1 MKKWKKILISLIT
14 VFVLAILPAES
25 AILPGTVCVTE
36 AAPRISSS
44 KLTMIKGQSRTLK
57 ITGLKKG
64 QKITWKSSNS
74 KIVAVNKAGKLQA
87 KAKGSATITGTV
99 SKRKYTCKVTVH
111 APKLNKTA
119 VTLKVGQ
126 TYQLKLNGTN
136 QKITWKS
143 SNSKIV
149 TVNKAGKLFAKSA
162 GNATITA
169 QINGIRFVCKVK
181 IQKKAAPAK
190 PAPTAAPAKPAP
202 TAAPA
207 KPTPTAAPAKPTP
220 TAAPKPGI
228 KLKNHILSKGKKAS
242 DGSVKIELNTH
253 DESKKIDMDLGGL
266 GSSSSSM
273 QVSVDEYR
281 SITYIPKNNSFK
293 FYFRFSSH
301 DDLKSDITLTFPM
314 NSTAA
319 SLNFYF
325 YMSILPDDE
334 SGTLIATMSSSA
346 PLSAIRNE
354 SSNLS
359 FHFQKL
365 TNPYEVLTQKDAS
378 ELANDTLDMAVPYWT
393 DLLKGSGITLRSLGF
408 STTK

>member
-1 MKKWKKILISLIT
+1 MKKWKKFLISLIT

-74 KIVAVNKAGKLQA
+74 KIV
-87 KAKGSATITGTV
+87 
-99 SKRKYTCKVTVH
+99 
-111 APKLNKTA
+111 
-119 VTLKVGQ
+119 
-126 TYQLKLNGTN
+126 
-136 QKITWKS
+136 
-143 SNSKIV
+143 
-149 TVNKAGKLFAKSA
+149 TVNKTGKLFAKSA

-169 QINGIRFVCKVK
+169 QVNGIRFVCKVK

-207 KPTPTAAPAKPTP
+207 KPTPTV
-220 TAAPKPGI
+220 APKPGI

-365 TNPYEVLTQKDAS
+365 TDPYEVLTQKDAS

>member
-14 VFVLAILPAES
+14 VFVLAMLPAES

-99 SKRKYTCKVTVH
+99 SKRKYTCKVTVQ
-111 APKLNKTA
+111 APKLNKTS
-119 VTLKVGQ
+119 VTLKTGQ
-126 TYQLKLNGTN
+126 TYQLKLSGTN

-149 TVNKAGKLFAKSA
+149 TINKTGKLFAKSA

-169 QINGIRFVCKVK
+169 QVNGIRFVCKVK

-207 KPTPTAAPAKPTP
+207 KPTPTV
-220 TAAPKPGI
+220 APKPGI

-325 YMSILPDDE
+325 YISILPDDE

-365 TNPYEVLTQKDAS
+365 TDPYEILTQKDAS

>member
-1 MKKWKKILISLIT
+1 MT
-14 VFVLAILPAES
+14 VFVLAMLPAES

-99 SKRKYTCKVTVH
+99 SKRRYTCKVTVQ

-126 TYQLKLNGTN
+126 TYQLKLSGTN

-149 TVNKAGKLFAKSA
+149 TVNKAGKLIAKSA
-162 GNATITA
+162 GNATVTA
-169 QINGIRFVCKVK
+169 QVNGIRFVCKVK

-207 KPTPTAAPAKPTP
+207 KPTPTT
-220 TAAPKPGI
+220 APKPGI

-253 DESKKIDMDLGGL
+253 DESKKVDMDLGGL

-301 DDLKSDITLTFPM
+301 DNLKSDITLTFPM

-365 TNPYEVLTQKDAS
+365 TDPYEVLTQKDAS
-378 ELANDTLDMAVPYWT
+378 EIANDTLDMAIPYWA
-393 DLLKGSGITLRSLGF
+393 DLLNGSGITLRSLGF

>member
-14 VFVLAILPAES
+14 VFVLAMLPAES
-25 AILPGTVCVTE
+25 AILPGTICVTE

-111 APKLNKTA
+111 APKLNKTSI
-119 VTLKVGQ
+119 TLKVGQ
-126 TYQLKLNGTN
+126 TYQLKLSGTN

-169 QINGIRFVCKVK
+169 QVNGIRFVCKVK

-190 PAPTAAPAKPAP
+190 PAPTAAP
-202 TAAPA
+202 
-207 KPTPTAAPAKPTP
+207 
-220 TAAPKPGI
+220 KPGI
-228 KLKNHILSKGKKAS
+228 KLKKHILSKGKKAS

-266 GSSSSSM
+266 GSSSSM

-365 TNPYEVLTQKDAS
+365 TDPYEVLTQKDAS
-378 ELANDTLDMAVPYWT
+378 ELANDTLDMAVPYWA

>member
-1 MKKWKKILISLIT
+1 MT
-14 VFVLAILPAES
+14 VFVLALLPAES
-25 AILPGTVCVTE
+25 TILPGTVCVTE

-74 KIVAVNKAGKLQA
+74 KIVAINKAGKLQA

-99 SKRKYTCKVTVH
+99 SKRKYTCKVTVQ
-111 APKLNKTA
+111 APKLNKTSI
-119 VTLKVGQ
+119 TLKVGQ
-126 TYQLKLNGTN
+126 TYQLKLSGTN

-149 TVNKAGKLFAKSA
+149 TVNKAGKLQAKSA
-162 GNATITA
+162 GNATVTA
-169 QINGIRFVCKVK
+169 QVNGICFVCKVK

-202 TAAPA
+202 TTAPA
-207 KPTPTAAPAKPTP
+207 KPTPTT
-220 TAAPKPGI
+220 APKPGI
-228 KLKNHILSKGKKAS
+228 KLKNHILSKGKKAG

-266 GSSSSSM
+266 GSSSSM

-281 SITYIPKNNSFK
+281 SITYIPKTNSFK

-346 PLSAIRNE
+346 PLSAIKNE

-365 TNPYEVLTQKDAS
+365 TDPYEILTQKDAS
-378 ELANDTLDMAVPYWT
+378 ELANDTLDMAIPYWA
-393 DLLKGSGITLRSLGF
+393 DLLKSSGITLRSLGF

>member
-1 MKKWKKILISLIT
+1 M
-14 VFVLAILPAES
+14 LPAES

-57 ITGLKKG
+57 INSLKKG

-74 KIVAVNKAGKLQA
+74 KIVTVNKAGKLQA

-126 TYQLKLNGTN
+126 TYQLKLSGTN

-169 QINGIRFVCKVK
+169 QVNGIRFVCKVK

-190 PAPTAAPAKPAP
+190 PAPTAAPAKP
-202 TAAPA
+202 
-207 KPTPTAAPAKPTP
+207 TPTAAPAKPTP
-220 TAAPKPGI
+220 TTAPKPGI
-228 KLKNHILSKGKKAS
+228 KLKNHILCKGKKAS

-253 DESKKIDMDLGGL
+253 DEKKKIDMDLGGL
-266 GSSSSSM
+266 GSSSSM

-281 SITYIPKNNSFK
+281 SITYIPKTNSFK

-365 TNPYEVLTQKDAS
+365 TDPYEVLTQKDAS
-378 ELANDTLDMAVPYWT
+378 ELANDTLDMAIPYWA

>member
-1 MKKWKKILISLIT
+1 M
-14 VFVLAILPAES
+14 LPAES

-74 KIVAVNKAGKLQA
+74 KIV
-87 KAKGSATITGTV
+87 
-99 SKRKYTCKVTVH
+99 
-111 APKLNKTA
+111 
-119 VTLKVGQ
+119 
-126 TYQLKLNGTN
+126 
-136 QKITWKS
+136 
-143 SNSKIV
+143 
-149 TVNKAGKLFAKSA
+149 TVNKTGKLFAKSA

-169 QINGIRFVCKVK
+169 QVNGIRFVCKVK

-190 PAPTAAPAKPAP
+190 PAPTAAPAKPA
-202 TAAPA
+202 
-207 KPTPTAAPAKPTP
+207 PTAAPAKPTP

-266 GSSSSSM
+266 GSSSSM

-365 TNPYEVLTQKDAS
+365 TDPYEVLTQKDAS
-378 ELANDTLDMAVPYWT
+378 ELANDTLDMAVPYWA

>member
-14 VFVLAILPAES
+14 VFVLAMLPAES

-74 KIVAVNKAGKLQA
+74 KIVAVNKAGKL
-87 KAKGSATITGTV
+87 
-99 SKRKYTCKVTVH
+99 
-111 APKLNKTA
+111 
-119 VTLKVGQ
+119 
-126 TYQLKLNGTN
+126 
-136 QKITWKS
+136 
-143 SNSKIV
+143 
-149 TVNKAGKLFAKSA
+149 FAKSA

-169 QINGIRFVCKVK
+169 QVNGIRFVCKVK

-207 KPTPTAAPAKPTP
+207 KPTPTV
-220 TAAPKPGI
+220 APKPGI

-314 NSTAA
+314 NSTAT

-325 YMSILPDDE
+325 YISILPDDE

-365 TNPYEVLTQKDAS
+365 TDPYEILTQKDAS

>member
-14 VFVLAILPAES
+14 VFVLAMLPAES

-99 SKRKYTCKVTVH
+99 SKRKYTCKVTVQ
-111 APKLNKTA
+111 APKLNKTS

-126 TYQLKLNGTN
+126 TYQLKLSGTN

-149 TVNKAGKLFAKSA
+149 TVNKAGKLIAKSA
-162 GNATITA
+162 GNATVTA
-169 QINGIRFVCKVK
+169 QVNGIRFVCKVK

-207 KPTPTAAPAKPTP
+207 KPTPTT
-220 TAAPKPGI
+220 APKPGI
-228 KLKNHILSKGKKAS
+228 KLKNHILSKGKKDS
-242 DGSVKIELNTH
+242 DGRVKIELNTH

-301 DDLKSDITLTFPM
+301 DTLKSDITLTFPM

-365 TNPYEVLTQKDAS
+365 TDPYEVLTQKDAS
-378 ELANDTLDMAVPYWT
+378 ELANDTLDMAIPYWA

>member
-14 VFVLAILPAES
+14 VFVLAMLPAES

-99 SKRKYTCKVTVH
+99 SKRKYTCKVTVQ
-111 APKLNKTA
+111 APKLNKTSI
-119 VTLKVGQ
+119 TLKVGQ
-126 TYQLKLNGTN
+126 TYQLKLSGTN

-169 QINGIRFVCKVK
+169 QVNGIRFVCKVK

-190 PAPTAAPAKPAP
+190 PAPTAAPAKP
-202 TAAPA
+202 
-207 KPTPTAAPAKPTP
+207 TPTAAPAKPTP
-220 TAAPKPGI
+220 TTAPKPGI

-266 GSSSSSM
+266 GSSSSM
-273 QVSVDEYR
+273 QVSIDEYR
-281 SITYIPKNNSFK
+281 SITYIPKTNSFK

-365 TNPYEVLTQKDAS
+365 TDPYEVLTQKDAS
-378 ELANDTLDMAVPYWT
+378 ELANDTLDMAIPYWA

>member
-14 VFVLAILPAES
+14 VFVLAMLPAES

-99 SKRKYTCKVTVH
+99 SKRKYTCKVTVQ
-111 APKLNKTA
+111 APKLNKTSI
-119 VTLKVGQ
+119 TLKVGQ
-126 TYQLKLNGTN
+126 TYQLKLSGTN

-143 SNSKIV
+143 SNPKIV
-149 TVNKAGKLFAKSA
+149 TVNKAGKLQAKSA
-162 GNATITA
+162 GNATVTA
-169 QINGIRFVCKVK
+169 QVNGIRFVCKVK

-190 PAPTAAPAKPAP
+190 PTPTTAPAKPAP

-207 KPTPTAAPAKPTP
+207 KPTPTT
-220 TAAPKPGI
+220 APKPGI
-228 KLKNHILSKGKKAS
+228 KLKSHILSKGKKAS

-266 GSSSSSM
+266 GSSSSM

-281 SITYIPKNNSFK
+281 SITYIPKTNSFK

-365 TNPYEVLTQKDAS
+365 TDPYEILTQKDAS
-378 ELANDTLDMAVPYWT
+378 ELANDTLDMAIPYWT

>member
-14 VFVLAILPAES
+14 VFVLAMLPAES

-74 KIVAVNKAGKLQA
+74 KIV
-87 KAKGSATITGTV
+87 
-99 SKRKYTCKVTVH
+99 
-111 APKLNKTA
+111 
-119 VTLKVGQ
+119 
-126 TYQLKLNGTN
+126 
-136 QKITWKS
+136 
-143 SNSKIV
+143 
-149 TVNKAGKLFAKSA
+149 TVNKTGKLFAKSA

-169 QINGIRFVCKVK
+169 QVNGIRFVCKVK

-207 KPTPTAAPAKPTP
+207 KPTPTV
-220 TAAPKPGI
+220 APKPGI

-365 TNPYEVLTQKDAS
+365 TDPYEILTQKDAS

>member
-1 MKKWKKILISLIT
+1 MKKCKKILISLMT
-14 VFVLAILPAES
+14 VFVLALLPAES
-25 AILPGTVCVTE
+25 TILPGTVCVTE
-36 AAPRISSS
+36 AAPRINSS

-74 KIVAVNKAGKLQA
+74 KIV
-87 KAKGSATITGTV
+87 
-99 SKRKYTCKVTVH
+99 
-111 APKLNKTA
+111 
-119 VTLKVGQ
+119 
-126 TYQLKLNGTN
+126 
-136 QKITWKS
+136 
-143 SNSKIV
+143 
-149 TVNKAGKLFAKSA
+149 TVNKTGKLFAKSA

-169 QINGIRFVCKVK
+169 QVNGIRFVCKVK

-190 PAPTAAPAKPAP
+190 PAPTAAPAKPA
-202 TAAPA
+202 
-207 KPTPTAAPAKPTP
+207 PTAAPAKPTP

-266 GSSSSSM
+266 GSSSSM

-365 TNPYEVLTQKDAS
+365 TDPYEVLTQKDAS
-378 ELANDTLDMAVPYWT
+378 ELANDTLDMAVPYWA

>member
-1 MKKWKKILISLIT
+1 MT
-14 VFVLAILPAES
+14 VFVLAMLPAES

-99 SKRKYTCKVTVH
+99 SKRRYTCKVTVQ

-126 TYQLKLNGTN
+126 TYQLKLSGTN

-149 TVNKAGKLFAKSA
+149 TVNKAGKLIAKSA
-162 GNATITA
+162 GNATVTA
-169 QINGIRFVCKVK
+169 QVNGIRFVCKVK

-207 KPTPTAAPAKPTP
+207 KPTPTT
-220 TAAPKPGI
+220 APKPDI

-253 DESKKIDMDLGGL
+253 DESKKVDMDLGGL

-301 DDLKSDITLTFPM
+301 DNLKSDITLTFPM

-365 TNPYEVLTQKDAS
+365 TDPYEVLTQKDAS
-378 ELANDTLDMAVPYWT
+378 EIANDTLDMAIPYWA
-393 DLLKGSGITLRSLGF
+393 DLLNGSGITLRSLGF

>member
-14 VFVLAILPAES
+14 VFVLAMLPAES

-74 KIVAVNKAGKLQA
+74 KIVAVNKAGKL
-87 KAKGSATITGTV
+87 
-99 SKRKYTCKVTVH
+99 
-111 APKLNKTA
+111 
-119 VTLKVGQ
+119 
-126 TYQLKLNGTN
+126 
-136 QKITWKS
+136 
-143 SNSKIV
+143 
-149 TVNKAGKLFAKSA
+149 FAKSA

-169 QINGIRFVCKVK
+169 QVNGIRFVCKVK

-207 KPTPTAAPAKPTP
+207 KPTPTV
-220 TAAPKPGI
+220 APKPGI

-325 YMSILPDDE
+325 YISILPDDE

-365 TNPYEVLTQKDAS
+365 TDPYEILTQKDAS

>member
-14 VFVLAILPAES
+14 VFVLAMLPAES

-99 SKRKYTCKVTVH
+99 SKRKYTCKVTVQ
-111 APKLNKTA
+111 APKLNKTS
-119 VTLKVGQ
+119 VTLKTGQ
-126 TYQLKLNGTN
+126 TYQLKLSGTN

-149 TVNKAGKLFAKSA
+149 TVNKTGKLFAKSA

-169 QINGIRFVCKVK
+169 QVNGIRFVCKVK

-207 KPTPTAAPAKPTP
+207 KPTPTV
-220 TAAPKPGI
+220 APKPGI

-314 NSTAA
+314 NSTAT

-325 YMSILPDDE
+325 YISILPDDE

-365 TNPYEVLTQKDAS
+365 TDPYEILTQKDAS

-393 DLLKGSGITLRSLGF
+393 DLLKGSGITRRFLGF

>member
-14 VFVLAILPAES
+14 VFVLTMLPAES

-57 ITGLKKG
+57 ITGLKK
-64 QKITWKSSNS
+64 
-74 KIVAVNKAGKLQA
+74 
-87 KAKGSATITGTV
+87 
-99 SKRKYTCKVTVH
+99 R
-111 APKLNKTA
+111 
-119 VTLKVGQ
+119 
-126 TYQLKLNGTN
+126 

-149 TVNKAGKLFAKSA
+149 TVNKTGKLFAKSA

-169 QINGIRFVCKVK
+169 QVNGIRFVCKVK

-207 KPTPTAAPAKPTP
+207 KPTPTV
-220 TAAPKPGI
+220 APKPGI

-365 TNPYEVLTQKDAS
+365 TDPYEILTQKDAS

>member
-1 MKKWKKILISLIT
+1 MKKWKKILISLMT

-74 KIVAVNKAGKLQA
+74 KIV
-87 KAKGSATITGTV
+87 
-99 SKRKYTCKVTVH
+99 
-111 APKLNKTA
+111 
-119 VTLKVGQ
+119 
-126 TYQLKLNGTN
+126 
-136 QKITWKS
+136 
-143 SNSKIV
+143 
-149 TVNKAGKLFAKSA
+149 TVNKTGKLFAKSA

-169 QINGIRFVCKVK
+169 QVNGIRFVCKVK

-202 TAAPA
+202 TA
-207 KPTPTAAPAKPTP
+207 TPAKPTP

-365 TNPYEVLTQKDAS
+365 TDPYEILTQKDAS
-378 ELANDTLDMAVPYWT
+378 ELANDTLDMAVPYWA

>member
-1 MKKWKKILISLIT
+1 MT
-14 VFVLAILPAES
+14 VFVLAMLPAES
-25 AILPGTVCVTE
+25 AIPAGTVCVAE

-44 KLTMIKGQSRTLK
+44 KLTMIKGQSKALK
-57 ITGLKKG
+57 INGLKKG

-74 KIVAVNKAGKLQA
+74 KIITVNKAGKLQA

-99 SKRKYTCKVTVH
+99 SKRKYTCKVTVQ
-111 APKLNKTA
+111 APKLNKTS
-119 VTLKVGQ
+119 VTLKAGQ
-126 TYQLKLNGTN
+126 TYQLKLIGTN

-143 SNSKIV
+143 SNPKIV
-149 TVNKAGKLFAKSA
+149 TVNKSGKLFAKSA
-162 GNATITA
+162 GNAKVTA
-169 QINGIRFVCKVK
+169 QVNGIRFVCKVK
-181 IQKKAAPAK
+181 IQKKAVPAK

-207 KPTPTAAPAKPTP
+207 KPTPTT
-220 TAAPKPGI
+220 APKPGI

-253 DESKKIDMDLGGL
+253 DESKKIDMDLSGL

-273 QVSVDEYR
+273 QIIVDEYR

-301 DDLKSDITLTFPM
+301 NDLKSDITLTFPM

-319 SLNFYF
+319 SLSFYF

-334 SGTLIATMSSSA
+334 SGTLIATMGASA
-346 PLSAIRNE
+346 PLAAIKNE

-359 FHFQKL
+359 FRFRKL
-365 TNPYEVLTQKDAS
+365 TDPYEILTQKDAS
-378 ELANDTLDMAVPYWT
+378 EIANDTLDMAIPYWA

-408 STTK
+408 STTR

>member
-1 MKKWKKILISLIT
+1 MKKWKKILISLMT

-44 KLTMIKGQSRTLK
+44 KLTIIKGQSRTLK

-99 SKRKYTCKVTVH
+99 SKRKYTCKVTVQ
-111 APKLNKTA
+111 APKLNKTS
-119 VTLKVGQ
+119 VTLKTGQ
-126 TYQLKLNGTN
+126 TYQLKLSGTN

-149 TVNKAGKLFAKSA
+149 TVNKTGKLFAKSA

-169 QINGIRFVCKVK
+169 QVNGIRFVCKVK

-207 KPTPTAAPAKPTP
+207 KPTPTV
-220 TAAPKPGI
+220 APKPGI

-325 YMSILPDDE
+325 YISILPDDE

-365 TNPYEVLTQKDAS
+365 TDPYEILTQKDAS

>member
-1 MKKWKKILISLIT
+1 MKKWKKFLISLIT

-74 KIVAVNKAGKLQA
+74 KIV
-87 KAKGSATITGTV
+87 
-99 SKRKYTCKVTVH
+99 
-111 APKLNKTA
+111 
-119 VTLKVGQ
+119 
-126 TYQLKLNGTN
+126 
-136 QKITWKS
+136 
-143 SNSKIV
+143 
-149 TVNKAGKLFAKSA
+149 TVNKTGKLFAKSA

-169 QINGIRFVCKVK
+169 QVNGIRFVCKVK

-202 TAAPA
+202 TA
-207 KPTPTAAPAKPTP
+207 TPAKPTP

-365 TNPYEVLTQKDAS
+365 TDPYEILTQKDAS
-378 ELANDTLDMAVPYWT
+378 ELANDTLDMAVPYWA

>member
-14 VFVLAILPAES
+14 VFVLAMLPAES

-99 SKRKYTCKVTVH
+99 SKRKYNCKVTVH

-126 TYQLKLNGTN
+126 TYQLKLSGTN

-149 TVNKAGKLFAKSA
+149 TVNKTGKLFAKSA

-169 QINGIRFVCKVK
+169 QVNGIRFVCKVK

-190 PAPTAAPAKPAP
+190 PAPTAVPAKPAP

-207 KPTPTAAPAKPTP
+207 KPTPTT
-220 TAAPKPGI
+220 APKPGI

-253 DESKKIDMDLGGL
+253 DESKKVDMDLGGL
-266 GSSSSSM
+266 GSLSSSM

-281 SITYIPKNNSFK
+281 SITYIPKTNSFK

-365 TNPYEVLTQKDAS
+365 TDPYEVLTQKDAS
-378 ELANDTLDMAVPYWT
+378 EIANDTLDMAIPYWT
-393 DLLKGSGITLRSLGF
+393 DLLKGSGITLRFLGF

>member
-1 MKKWKKILISLIT
+1 MT
-14 VFVLAILPAES
+14 VFILALLPAES
-25 AILPGTVCVTE
+25 TILPGTVCVTE

-74 KIVAVNKAGKLQA
+74 KIVTVNKAGKLQA

-99 SKRKYTCKVTVH
+99 SKRKYTCKVTVQ
-111 APKLNKTA
+111 APKLNKTSI
-119 VTLKVGQ
+119 TLKVGQ
-126 TYQLKLNGTN
+126 TYQLKLSGTN

-149 TVNKAGKLFAKSA
+149 TVNKAGRLQAKSA
-162 GNATITA
+162 GNATVTA
-169 QINGIRFVCKVK
+169 QANGIRFVCKVK
-181 IQKKAAPAK
+181 IQKKATPAK
-190 PAPTAAPAKPAP
+190 PAPTTAPSKPAP

-207 KPTPTAAPAKPTP
+207 KPTPTT
-220 TAAPKPGI
+220 APKPGI

-266 GSSSSSM
+266 GSSSSM

-281 SITYIPKNNSFK
+281 SITYIPKTNSFK

-346 PLSAIRNE
+346 PLSAIKNE

-365 TNPYEVLTQKDAS
+365 TDPYEILTQKDAS
-378 ELANDTLDMAVPYWT
+378 DTLDMAIPYWA
-393 DLLKGSGITLRSLGF
+393 DLLKSSGITLRSLGF

>member
-14 VFVLAILPAES
+14 VFVLAMLPAES

-74 KIVAVNKAGKLQA
+74 KIV
-87 KAKGSATITGTV
+87 
-99 SKRKYTCKVTVH
+99 
-111 APKLNKTA
+111 
-119 VTLKVGQ
+119 
-126 TYQLKLNGTN
+126 
-136 QKITWKS
+136 
-143 SNSKIV
+143 
-149 TVNKAGKLFAKSA
+149 TVNKTGKLFAKSA

-169 QINGIRFVCKVK
+169 QVNGIRFVCKVK

-202 TAAPA
+202 TA
-207 KPTPTAAPAKPTP
+207 TPAKPTP

-325 YMSILPDDE
+325 YISILPDDE

-365 TNPYEVLTQKDAS
+365 TDPYEILTQKDAS

>member
-74 KIVAVNKAGKLQA
+74 KIV
-87 KAKGSATITGTV
+87 
-99 SKRKYTCKVTVH
+99 
-111 APKLNKTA
+111 
-119 VTLKVGQ
+119 
-126 TYQLKLNGTN
+126 
-136 QKITWKS
+136 
-143 SNSKIV
+143 

-169 QINGIRFVCKVK
+169 QVNGIRFVCKVK
-181 IQKKAAPAK
+181 IQKK
-190 PAPTAAPAKPAP
+190 
-202 TAAPA
+202 
-207 KPTPTAAPAKPTP
+207 AAPAKPTP

-228 KLKNHILSKGKKAS
+228 KLKNHILNKGKKAS

-365 TNPYEVLTQKDAS
+365 TDPYEILTQKDAS
-378 ELANDTLDMAVPYWT
+378 ELANDTLYMAVPYWT

>member
-14 VFVLAILPAES
+14 VFVLAMLPAES

-74 KIVAVNKAGKLQA
+74 KIV
-87 KAKGSATITGTV
+87 
-99 SKRKYTCKVTVH
+99 
-111 APKLNKTA
+111 
-119 VTLKVGQ
+119 
-126 TYQLKLNGTN
+126 
-136 QKITWKS
+136 
-143 SNSKIV
+143 
-149 TVNKAGKLFAKSA
+149 TVNKTGKLFAKSA

-169 QINGIRFVCKVK
+169 QVNGIRFVCKVK

-207 KPTPTAAPAKPTP
+207 KPTPTV
-220 TAAPKPGI
+220 APKPGI

-281 SITYIPKNNSFK
+281 SITYIPKTNSFK

-365 TNPYEVLTQKDAS
+365 TDPYEILTQKDAS
-378 ELANDTLDMAVPYWT
+378 ELANDTLDMAIPYWT

>member
-1 MKKWKKILISLIT
+1 MEKILISLIT
-14 VFVLAILPAES
+14 VFVLAMLPAES

-74 KIVAVNKAGKLQA
+74 KIVAVNKAGKL
-87 KAKGSATITGTV
+87 
-99 SKRKYTCKVTVH
+99 
-111 APKLNKTA
+111 
-119 VTLKVGQ
+119 
-126 TYQLKLNGTN
+126 
-136 QKITWKS
+136 
-143 SNSKIV
+143 
-149 TVNKAGKLFAKSA
+149 FAKSA

-169 QINGIRFVCKVK
+169 QVNGI
-181 IQKKAAPAK
+181 
-190 PAPTAAPAKPAP
+190 
-202 TAAPA
+202 
-207 KPTPTAAPAKPTP
+207 
-220 TAAPKPGI
+220 APKPGI

-365 TNPYEVLTQKDAS
+365 TDPYEILTQKDAS

>member
-1 MKKWKKILISLIT
+1 MKKWKKILISLMT
-14 VFVLAILPAES
+14 VFVLAMFPAES

-74 KIVAVNKAGKLQA
+74 KIV
-87 KAKGSATITGTV
+87 
-99 SKRKYTCKVTVH
+99 
-111 APKLNKTA
+111 
-119 VTLKVGQ
+119 
-126 TYQLKLNGTN
+126 
-136 QKITWKS
+136 
-143 SNSKIV
+143 
-149 TVNKAGKLFAKSA
+149 TVNKVGKLFAKSA
-162 GNATITA
+162 GNATVTA
-169 QINGIRFVCKVK
+169 QVNGIRFVCKVK
-181 IQKKAAPAK
+181 IQKKA
-190 PAPTAAPAKPAP
+190 T
-202 TAAPA
+202 PA
-207 KPTPTAAPAKPTP
+207 KPTPTT
-220 TAAPKPGI
+220 APKPGI

-365 TNPYEVLTQKDAS
+365 TDPYEVLTQKDAS
-378 ELANDTLDMAVPYWT
+378 ELANDTLDMAVPYWA

>member
-1 MKKWKKILISLIT
+1 
-14 VFVLAILPAES
+14 
-25 AILPGTVCVTE
+25 
-36 AAPRISSS
+36 
-44 KLTMIKGQSRTLK
+44 
-57 ITGLKKG
+57 
-64 QKITWKSSNS
+64 
-74 KIVAVNKAGKLQA
+74 
-87 KAKGSATITGTV
+87 
-99 SKRKYTCKVTVH
+99 
-111 APKLNKTA
+111 
-119 VTLKVGQ
+119 
-126 TYQLKLNGTN
+126 
-136 QKITWKS
+136 
-143 SNSKIV
+143 
-149 TVNKAGKLFAKSA
+149 
-162 GNATITA
+162 
-169 QINGIRFVCKVK
+169 
-181 IQKKAAPAK
+181 
-190 PAPTAAPAKPAP
+190 
-202 TAAPA
+202 
-207 KPTPTAAPAKPTP
+207 
-220 TAAPKPGI
+220 
-228 KLKNHILSKGKKAS
+228 
-242 DGSVKIELNTH
+242 
-253 DESKKIDMDLGGL
+253 MDLGGL
-266 GSSSSSM
+266 SSSSSSM

-334 SGTLIATMSSSA
+334 SGTLIATMSSSS

-365 TNPYEVLTQKDAS
+365 TDPYEILAQKDAS

>member
-1 MKKWKKILISLIT
+1 MKKWKKILISLMT

-119 VTLKVGQ
+119 VTLKVSQ
-126 TYQLKLNGTN
+126 TYQLKLSGTN

-149 TVNKAGKLFAKSA
+149 TVNKTGKLFAKSA

-169 QINGIRFVCKVK
+169 QVNGIRFVCKVK

-190 PAPTAAPAKPAP
+190 PAPTAAPAKPA
-202 TAAPA
+202 
-207 KPTPTAAPAKPTP
+207 PTAAPAKPTP

-266 GSSSSSM
+266 GSSSSM

-325 YMSILPDDE
+325 NMNILPDDE

-365 TNPYEVLTQKDAS
+365 TDPYEVLTQKDAS
-378 ELANDTLDMAVPYWT
+378 ELANDTLDMAVPYWA
-393 DLLKGSGITLRSLGF
+393 DLLKGSSITLRSLGF

>member
-14 VFVLAILPAES
+14 VFVLAILPSES

-74 KIVAVNKAGKLQA
+74 KIV
-87 KAKGSATITGTV
+87 
-99 SKRKYTCKVTVH
+99 
-111 APKLNKTA
+111 
-119 VTLKVGQ
+119 
-126 TYQLKLNGTN
+126 
-136 QKITWKS
+136 
-143 SNSKIV
+143 
-149 TVNKAGKLFAKSA
+149 TVNKTGKLFAKSA

-169 QINGIRFVCKVK
+169 QVNGIRFVCKVK

-207 KPTPTAAPAKPTP
+207 KPTPTV
-220 TAAPKPGI
+220 APKPGI

-365 TNPYEVLTQKDAS
+365 TDPYEVLTQKDAS